1 MLASISSST
10 DPDAILDESQIEALL
25 NGEEMPAKPVEEYK
39 SYDEGKGNGFIQKY
53 TKKAQT
59 KKMGLAERASVK
71 FQE

>member
-1 MLASISSST
+1 MLASISQST

-25 NGEEMPAKPVEEYK
+25 NGDEMPAKPVEEYK
-39 SYDEGKGNGFIQKY
+39 SYDESKGNGFIQKY

>member
-1 MLASISSST
+1 MLASISQST

-25 NGEEMPAKPVEEYK
+25 NGDEMPANEEYK
-39 SYDEGKGNGFIQKY
+39 SYDESKGNGFIQKY